1 MKSNKTVLHYTV
13 QDGNVSLLRYFLE
26 LNAFKSKDFVNNKV
40 IFVNNDGFFTGGKG
54 KSCKSELL
62 FNPKLHFP
70 VNRQLTRE
78 AAPALNSVL
87 KSRALVQQEMKDEK
101 EISREEEKYEKWLL
115 EEEHEL

>member
-40 IFVNNDGFFTGGKG
+40 IFVNNSGFYTEGKG

-70 VNRQLTRE
+70 VNRQFTRE
-78 AAPALNSVL
+78 RAPGLNSVL
-87 KSRALVQQEMKDEK
+87 KIRALVQQQMKDE
-101 EISREEEKYEKWLL
+101 EISREEEEHGKWFL
-115 EEEHEL
+115 EEKHEL